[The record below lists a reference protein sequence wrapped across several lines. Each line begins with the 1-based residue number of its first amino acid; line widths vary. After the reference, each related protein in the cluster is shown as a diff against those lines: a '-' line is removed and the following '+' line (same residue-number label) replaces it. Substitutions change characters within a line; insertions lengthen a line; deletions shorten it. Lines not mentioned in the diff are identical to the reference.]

1 MSHTRRSFVAF
12 ICLAMLAGCGQKPEA
27 TRSAAAT
34 PPAAR
39 PDAPKAVV
47 ATPTAT
53 PTTRPAKETAFIRQC
68 LAVGLRPT
76 ILLELESK
84 AIAEAQG
91 QAKASGPTKA
101 QLKDL
106 GDSFSAA
113 AARLNE
119 MAASPEAGRKAP
131 FAQLLAD
138 TRAKQA
144 ANCSRLPDNLLHGE
158 GVGLMMLEFIKITTQ
173 APNQQ
178 EADRRAGEHFKQNW
192 PDLFNLPAQQKAAL
206 DEILKTEQEFQQ
218 VVIGLN
224 NDPELKVIQLEAITE
239 VVRGLEARAKKT
251 AAAMNAER
259 HYGTLLGT
267 VFPQRPWT
275 IENGELVSLTITGQK
290 VVGHCIVSKIRLAVR
305 GRSSGQNA
313 SFDLN
318 VVHRTYADGRPAV
331 LQVFER

>member
-1 MSHTRRSFVAF
+1 MSHTCRSLIAF
-12 ICLAMLAGCGQKPEA
+12 TCLATLAGCGQKPEA

-53 PTTRPAKETAFIRQC
+53 PTTRPAQETAFIREC

-106 GDSFSAA
+106 RDSFSASA
-113 AARLNE
+113 SRLNE
-119 MAASPEAGRKAP
+119 MAASPTAGRKAP
-131 FAQLLAD
+131 LAQLLAD

-144 ANCSRLPDNLLHGE
+144 ANCSRLPDDLLHGE
-158 GVGLMMLEFIKITTQ
+158 GVGLMMLEFIKITAQ

-178 EADRRAGEHFKQNW
+178 EADRRAGEHFKQKW
-192 PDLFNLPAQQKAAL
+192 PDLFNLPTQQKAAL

-290 VVGHCIVSKIRLAVR
+290 VVGHCIVSKIHLAVR
-305 GRSSGQNA
+305 GRNSGQNA